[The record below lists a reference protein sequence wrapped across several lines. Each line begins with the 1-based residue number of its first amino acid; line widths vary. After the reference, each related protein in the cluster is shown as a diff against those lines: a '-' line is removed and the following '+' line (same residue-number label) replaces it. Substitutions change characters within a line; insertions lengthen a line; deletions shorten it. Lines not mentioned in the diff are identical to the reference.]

1 MPVDPRFRFDT
12 FVVGAANRLAVSAA
26 RAVAQSPGAAYNPLF
41 IYAPSGL
48 GKTHLLSAIGHLAR
62 QLQPDLNVEYI
73 TTDELVE
80 HLHQAV
86 TRGETELFRER
97 FAGLDVLLLDDV
109 QFLTGRQETQSELL
123 RLFNALQRSGKQ
135 IVLTSDRPPG
145 EIADLD
151 DRLMTRFSG
160 GLLVDM
166 GAPDYETRVAILRRR
181 CDERDVEFAPGVV
194 EEVARVVF
202 ANVREMHGAINRLIA
217 FQTLGEA
224 DVTVES
230 IRDLLGDHGNGNGPA
245 RVTPGAGG
253 YENFLSGIA
262 VAVAQHIDARR
273 LKLVE
278 STADWRAQGYLT
290 APLERALQSTDTS
303 DPDSLIQEFEQKV
316 ARLRALEQEIVALD
330 PSQRGSTQFR
340 DPEAL
345 AELEQLAD
353 TLRGNASPPTPPDAS
368 LVRAEFEVGPSNQL
382 AVHAADAVIEDP
394 GRRYNPLVIHGGPGV
409 GKTHLLHA
417 IGNEMVAASGGAMT
431 VACVRAAD
439 FVNELIAALQD
450 SAIETWRAR
459 YRRVDALLIDEVEH
473 FAGTERTQDEFFHL
487 FNALT
492 EAGKQIVLTAA
503 RAPRALTDMDER
515 LRSRFEGGLVAEI
528 QPPDLLIR
536 GKLIARQLIRA
547 GITPTADV
555 LQAAASLVMPTA
567 RDALRLGERLIAMA
581 EQSGGRLTSADVSRL
596 SSVRRSTPVHRATPA
611 GDVHFGDRE
620 KTVWDWPDLSGR
632 IIEDLR

>member
-1 MPVDPRFRFDT
+1 MALDPRSRFDT

-41 IYAPSGL
+41 IYAASGL
-48 GKTHLLSAIGHLAR
+48 GKTHLLSAIGQLAK
-62 QLQPDLNVEYI
+62 QLQPDSQVEYI

-86 TRGETELFRER
+86 TRGETDVFRQR
-97 FAGLDVLLLDDV
+97 FAELDVLLLDDV

-123 RLFNALQRSGKQ
+123 RLFNVLQRSGKQ
-135 IVLTSDRPPG
+135 IVLTSDRPPA

-151 DRLMTRFSG
+151 ERLMTRFSG

-181 CDERDVEFAPGVV
+181 CDERDVTFAPGVV

-202 ANVREMHGAINRLIA
+202 ANVREMQGAINRLIA

-230 IRDLLGDHGNGNGPA
+230 IRDLLGDRGNGGGPQHLA
-245 RVTPGAGG
+245 PKSGE
-253 YENFLSGIA
+253 YESFLSGLA

-273 LKLVE
+273 VKLVE
-278 STADWRAQGYLT
+278 STAEWRTQGYRT
-290 APLERALQSTDTS
+290 AALERALQSADTA
-303 DPDSLIQEFEQKV
+303 DPDALLKEFGEQV
-316 ARLRALEQEIVALD
+316 GRLRELEQEIVALD
-330 PSQRGSTQFR
+330 PTQRGSVQFR
-340 DPEAL
+340 DPSAIEELERL
-345 AELEQLAD
+345 AE
-353 TLRGNASPPTPPDAS
+353 TLRAESSPPPPPDAS
-368 LVRAEFEVGPSNQL
+368 FVRAEFEVGPSNQL
-382 AVHAADAVIEDP
+382 AVHAADAIVEEP

-417 IGNEMVAASGGAMT
+417 IGNELSAASGGAMT
-431 VACVRAAD
+431 IACVNASD

-450 SAIETWRAR
+450 SAIETWRGR
-459 YRRVDALLIDEVEH
+459 YRRVDALLIDQIEM

-492 EAGKQIVLTAA
+492 ETGKQVVLTSS
-503 RAPRALTDMDER
+503 RAPRALTEMDER
-515 LRSRFEGGLVAEI
+515 LRSRFEGGLVVEI
-528 QPPDLLIR
+528 QPPDRLLR
-536 GKLIARQLIRA
+536 EKLIARQLA
-547 GITPTADV
+547 GAGVTPAPDV
-555 LQAAASLVMPTA
+555 LHAAAGLEMPTA
-567 RDALRLGERLIAMA
+567 RDVLRVGERLAAMA
-581 EQSGGRLTSADVSRL
+581 LNSNGRLTSADVSRVT
-596 SSVRRSTPVHRATPA
+596 SVRRSTPIHRATPS
-611 GDVHFGDRE
+611 GDAHFGDRE

>member
-1 MPVDPRFRFDT
+1 MPLDARFRFDT

-48 GKTHLLSAIGHLAR
+48 GKTHLLSAIGQLAR
-62 QLQPDLNVEYI
+62 QLQPDLKVEYV

-97 FAGLDVLLLDDV
+97 FAALDVLLLDDV

-123 RLFNALQRSGKQ
+123 RLFNVLQRSGKQ
-135 IVLTSDRPPG
+135 IVLTSDRPPA

-151 DRLMTRFSG
+151 ERLMTRFSG

-181 CDERDVEFAPGVV
+181 CAERDVEFAPGVV

-230 IRDLLGDHGNGNGPA
+230 IRELLGDHGNGNHPS
-245 RVTPGAGG
+245 RLTPGGGG
-253 YENFLSGIA
+253 YESFLSGIA

-273 LKLVE
+273 VKLVE

-290 APLERALQSTDTS
+290 APLERALQSADTT
-303 DPDSLIQEFEQKV
+303 DPDTLIQEFEETV

-330 PSQRGSTQFR
+330 PSQRGSVQFR
-340 DPEAL
+340 DPDAL
-345 AELEQLAD
+345 GELEQLAE
-353 TLRGNASPPTPPDAS
+353 TLRAEASPPTPPDGA
-368 LVRAEFEVGPSNQL
+368 LLRADFEVGPSNQL
-382 AVHAADAVIEDP
+382 AAHAADAVVEEP
-394 GRRYNPLVIHGGPGV
+394 GRRYNPLVIHGAPGV

-459 YRRVDALLIDEVEH
+459 YRRVDALFIDEVEQ

-503 RAPRALTDMDER
+503 RAPRALSDMDER
-515 LRSRFEGGLVAEI
+515 LRSRFEGGLVVEI
-528 QPPDLLIR
+528 QPPDLLLR
-536 GKLIARQLIRA
+536 GKLIARQLVRA
-547 GITPTADV
+547 GITPTAEV
-555 LQAAASLVMPTA
+555 LQAAAALVMPTA
-567 RDALRLGERLIAMA
+567 RDAIRVGERLAEMA
-581 EQSGGRLTSADVSRL
+581 EQSSGRLTSADVSRL
-596 SSVRRSTPVHRATPA
+596 SSVRRSTPVHRATPS

>member
-1 MPVDPRFRFDT
+1 MALDPRFRFDT

-48 GKTHLLSAIGHLAR
+48 GKTHLLSAIGQLAR
-62 QLQPDLNVEYI
+62 QLQPDLNVEYV

-80 HLHQAV
+80 HLHQSV

-97 FAGLDVLLLDDV
+97 FAALDVLLLDDV

-123 RLFNALQRSGKQ
+123 RLFNVLQRSGKQ
-135 IVLTSDRPPG
+135 IVLTSDRPPA

-151 DRLMTRFSG
+151 ERLMTRFSG

-194 EEVARVVF
+194 EEVARAVF

-230 IRDLLGDHGNGNGPA
+230 IRELLGEHGNGGQPA
-245 RVTPGAGG
+245 RLTPGGGG

-273 LKLVE
+273 VKLVE

-290 APLERALQSTDTS
+290 APLERALQSADTS
-303 DPDSLIQEFEQKV
+303 DPDGLIQEFEQRV

-330 PSQRGSTQFR
+330 PSQRGSVQFR

-345 AELEQLAD
+345 EELEQLAER
-353 TLRGNASPPTPPDAS
+353 LRAEASPPTPPDAS
-368 LVRAEFEVGPSNQL
+368 LLRADFEVGPSNQL
-382 AVHAADAVIEDP
+382 TVHAADAVVQEP
-394 GRRYNPLVIHGGPGV
+394 GRRYNPLVIHGGSGV

-459 YRRVDALLIDEVEH
+459 YRRVDALLIDEVEQ

-492 EAGKQIVLTAA
+492 EAGKQVVLTAA

-515 LRSRFEGGLVAEI
+515 LRSRFEGGLVVEI
-528 QPPDLLIR
+528 QPPDMLLR
-536 GKLIARQLIRA
+536 GKLIARQLVRA
-547 GITPTADV
+547 GIEPTAEV
-555 LQAAASLVMPTA
+555 LQAAAALVMPTA
-567 RDALRLGERLIAMA
+567 RDAIRVGERLAEMA
-581 EQSGGRLTSADVSRL
+581 GQSSGRLTSADVSRL
-596 SSVRRSTPVHRATPA
+596 SSVRRSTPVHRATPS

>member
-1 MPVDPRFRFDT
+1 MPLDPRFRFDT

-62 QLQPDLNVEYI
+62 QLQPDLNVEYV

-86 TRGETELFRER
+86 TRGETELFRDR
-97 FAGLDVLLLDDV
+97 FAALDVLLLDDA

-123 RLFNALQRSGKQ
+123 RLFNVLQRSGKQ

-151 DRLMTRFSG
+151 ERLMTRFSG

-230 IRDLLGDHGNGNGPA
+230 IRDLLGDHGNGGQPT
-245 RVTPGAGG
+245 RLTPGAGG
-253 YENFLSGIA
+253 YESFLSGIA

-273 LKLVE
+273 VKLVE
-278 STADWRAQGYLT
+278 STADWRTQGYRT
-290 APLERALQSTDTS
+290 AALERALQSSDTS
-303 DPDSLIQEFEQKV
+303 DPDALIQEFGQTV

-330 PSQRGSTQFR
+330 PTQRGSVQFR
-340 DPEAL
+340 DPETIEELERL
-345 AELEQLAD
+345 AE
-353 TLRGNASPPTPPDAS
+353 TLRAESSPPAPPDAS
-368 LVRAEFEVGPSNQL
+368 LTRADFEVGPSNQL
-382 AVHAADAVIEDP
+382 AVHAADAVVEEP
-394 GRRYNPLVIHGGPGV
+394 GRRYNPLVIHGGGGI

-417 IGNEMVAASGGAMT
+417 IGNELAAASGGAMT
-431 VACVRAAD
+431 VACVRASD

-450 SAIETWRAR
+450 SAIETWRGR
-459 YRRVDALLIDEVEH
+459 YRRVDALLIDGLEQ
-473 FAGTERTQDEFFHL
+473 FAGTARTQDEFFHL
-487 FNALT
+487 FNALA
-492 EAGKQIVLTAA
+492 EGGKQIVLTAA
-503 RAPRALTDMDER
+503 RAPRLLTDMDER
-515 LRSRFEGGLVAEI
+515 LRSRFEGGLVVEI
-528 QPPDLLIR
+528 QPPDRLLR
-536 GKLIARQLIRA
+536 EKLIARQLAAA
-547 GITPTADV
+547 GITPTPDV
-555 LQAAASLVMPTA
+555 LHAAAALEMPTA
-567 RDALRLGERLIAMA
+567 REVVRVGERLVELAGR
-581 EQSGGRLTSADVSRL
+581 SHGRLTSADVSRV
-596 SSVRRSTPVHRATPA
+596 STVRRSTPVHRATPS
-611 GDVHFGDRE
+611 GDSHFGDRE

>member
-1 MPVDPRFRFDT
+1 MALDPRSRFDT

-41 IYAPSGL
+41 IYAASGL
-48 GKTHLLSAIGHLAR
+48 GKTHLLSAIGQLAK
-62 QLQPDLNVEYI
+62 QLQPDSQVEYI

-86 TRGETELFRER
+86 TRGETDVFRQR
-97 FAGLDVLLLDDV
+97 FAELDVLLLDDV

-123 RLFNALQRSGKQ
+123 RLFNVLQRSGKQ
-135 IVLTSDRPPG
+135 IVLTSDRPPA

-151 DRLMTRFSG
+151 ERLMTRFSG

-181 CDERDVEFAPGVV
+181 CDERDVTFAPGVV

-202 ANVREMHGAINRLIA
+202 ANVREMQGAINRLIA

-230 IRDLLGDHGNGNGPA
+230 IRDLLGDRGNGGGPQHLA
-245 RVTPGAGG
+245 PKSGE
-253 YENFLSGIA
+253 YESFLSGLA

-273 LKLVE
+273 VKLVE
-278 STADWRAQGYLT
+278 STAEWRTQGYRT
-290 APLERALQSTDTS
+290 AALERALQSADTA
-303 DPDSLIQEFEQKV
+303 DPDALLKEFGERV
-316 ARLRALEQEIVALD
+316 GRLRELEQEIVALD
-330 PSQRGSTQFR
+330 PTQRGSVQFR
-340 DPEAL
+340 DPSAIEELERL
-345 AELEQLAD
+345 AE
-353 TLRGNASPPTPPDAS
+353 TLRAESSPPPPPDAS
-368 LVRAEFEVGPSNQL
+368 FVRAEFEVGPSNQL
-382 AVHAADAVIEDP
+382 AVHAADAIVEEP

-417 IGNEMVAASGGAMT
+417 IGNELSAASGGAMT
-431 VACVRAAD
+431 IACVNASD

-450 SAIETWRAR
+450 SAIETWRGR
-459 YRRVDALLIDEVEH
+459 YRRVDALLIDQIEM

-492 EAGKQIVLTAA
+492 ETGKQVVLTSS
-503 RAPRALTDMDER
+503 RAPRALTEMDER
-515 LRSRFEGGLVAEI
+515 LRSRFEGGLVVEI
-528 QPPDLLIR
+528 QPPDRLLR
-536 GKLIARQLIRA
+536 EKLIARQLA
-547 GITPTADV
+547 GAGVTPAPDV
-555 LQAAASLVMPTA
+555 LHAAAGLEMPTA
-567 RDALRLGERLIAMA
+567 RDVLRVGERLAAMA
-581 EQSGGRLTSADVSRL
+581 LNSNGRLTSADVSRVT
-596 SSVRRSTPVHRATPA
+596 SVRRSTPIHRATPS
-611 GDVHFGDRE
+611 GDAHFGDRE

>member
-1 MPVDPRFRFDT
+1 MALDVRSRFDT

-41 IYAPSGL
+41 IYAASGL
-48 GKTHLLSAIGHLAR
+48 GKTHLLSAIGQLAK
-62 QLQPDLNVEYI
+62 QLQPDLQVEYV

-86 TRGETELFRER
+86 TRGETETFRQR
-97 FAGLDVLLLDDV
+97 FAELDILLLDDV

-123 RLFNALQRSGKQ
+123 RLFNVLQRSGKQ
-135 IVLTSDRPPG
+135 IVLTSDRPPA

-181 CDERDVEFAPGVV
+181 CDERDVTFPPGVV

-217 FQTLGEA
+217 FQTLGEG

-230 IRDLLGDHGNGNGPA
+230 IQGLLGDRGNGSGPQRLA
-245 RVTPGAGG
+245 PKSGE
-253 YENFLSGIA
+253 YESFLSGLA
-262 VAVAQHIDARR
+262 VAVAQHVDARR
-273 LKLVE
+273 VKLVE
-278 STADWRAQGYLT
+278 STAEWRTQGYRT
-290 APLERALQSTDTS
+290 AALERALQSADTA
-303 DPDSLIQEFEQKV
+303 DPDALLKEFEHKV

-330 PSQRGSTQFR
+330 PTQRGSVHFR
-340 DPEAL
+340 DPEAIE
-345 AELEQLAD
+345 ELERLAD
-353 TLRGNASPPTPPDAS
+353 TLRAESAPPPPPDSS

-382 AVHAADAVIEDP
+382 AVHAADAIVEEP

-417 IGNEMVAASGGAMT
+417 IGNELAAASGGAMT
-431 VACVRAAD
+431 IACVNASD

-450 SAIETWRAR
+450 SAIETWRGR
-459 YRRVDALLIDEVEH
+459 YRRVDALLIDQIEM

-487 FNALT
+487 FNALMET
-492 EAGKQIVLTAA
+492 GKQVVLTSS
-503 RAPRALTDMDER
+503 RAPRTLTEMDER
-515 LRSRFEGGLVAEI
+515 LRSRFEGGLVVEL
-528 QPPDLLIR
+528 QPPDRLLR
-536 GKLIARQLIRA
+536 EKLIARALAAA
-547 GITPTADV
+547 GVEPTPDV
-555 LQAAASLVMPTA
+555 LHAAAGLEMPTA
-567 RDALRLGERLIAMA
+567 RDVLRVGERLAEMA
-581 EQSGGRLTSADVSRL
+581 ANANGRLTSADVSRVT
-596 SSVRRSTPVHRATPA
+596 SVRRSTPVHRATPS
-611 GDVHFGDRE
+611 GDTHFGDRE

>member
-48 GKTHLLSAIGHLAR
+48 GKTHLLSAIGQLAK
-62 QLQPDLNVEYI
+62 QLQPDLHVEYI

-86 TRGETELFRER
+86 TRGETESFRER
-97 FAGLDVLLLDDV
+97 FAQLDVLLLDDV

-123 RLFNALQRSGKQ
+123 RLFNVLQRSGKQ
-135 IVLTSDRPPG
+135 IVLTSDRPPS

-151 DRLMTRFSG
+151 ERLMTRFSG

-194 EEVARVVF
+194 EEVARAVF

-217 FQTLGEA
+217 FQTLGEG
-224 DVTVES
+224 DVTVDS
-230 IRDLLGDHGNGNGPA
+230 IRGLLGDHGNGSRA
-245 RVTPGAGG
+245 SRLTPKSGE
-253 YENFLSGIA
+253 YESFLSGLA

-273 LKLVE
+273 VKLVE
-278 STADWRAQGYLT
+278 STAEWRTQGYRT
-290 APLERALQSTDTS
+290 AALERALQSSDTN
-303 DPDSLIQEFEQKV
+303 DPDGLIQEFEQKV

-330 PSQRGSTQFR
+330 PTQRGSVQFR
-340 DPEAL
+340 DPEAIDELERL
-345 AELEQLAD
+345 AE
-353 TLRGNASPPTPPDAS
+353 TLRVESSPPPAPDGS
-368 LVRAEFEVGPSNQL
+368 LTRAEFEVGPSNQL
-382 AVHAADAVIEDP
+382 AVHAADAVVEEP
-394 GRRYNPLVIHGGPGV
+394 GRRYNPLVIHGAAGG

-417 IGNEMVAASGGAMT
+417 IGNELVAASGGAMT
-431 VACVRAAD
+431 VACVRASD

-450 SAIETWRAR
+450 SAIETWRGR
-459 YRRVDALLIDEVEH
+459 YRRVDALLIDEIEQ

-487 FNALT
+487 FNALM
-492 EAGKQIVLTAA
+492 EGGKQVVLTSS
-503 RAPRALTDMDER
+503 RAPRTLTDLDER
-515 LRSRFEGGLVAEI
+515 LRSRFEGGLVVEI
-528 QPPDLLIR
+528 QRPDLLLR
-536 GKLIARQLIRA
+536 GKLIARQLA
-547 GITPTADV
+547 TVGITPAADV
-555 LQAAASLVMPTA
+555 IRAAAGLEMPTA
-567 RDALRLGERLIAMA
+567 RDVLRVGDRLAEIA
-581 EQSGGRLTSADVSRL
+581 EKSNGRLTSADVSRV
-596 SSVRRSTPVHRATPA
+596 SSVRRSTPVHRATPS
-611 GDVHFGDRE
+611 GDVHFTDRE